1 MSAIVAYRSGLAALW
16 LIFIA
21 VWVVGAFSAKK
32 SAGGAGSWW
41 REAGFRFVI
50 IALVL
55 MIFRIPIVR
64 QGLHDRVHLRVDDP
78 RLVLTGLIVCA
89 LGIALAIWARVYLG
103 SNWGLPMSRKAEPE
117 LVTTGPYAYV
127 RHPMYTGL
135 LLALLGSGLA
145 ETTIWLIPVLVGGT
159 YFIYSALTEERI
171 MAEMFPDTYPAYRR
185 HTKMLI
191 PFVL

>member
-1 MSAIVAYRSGLAALW
+1 MVLYRSALVAVW

-21 VWVVGAFSAKK
+21 VWIIAARGAKK
-32 SAGGAGSWW
+32 NARAPSWW
-41 REAGFRFVI
+41 REAGLRFAVI
-50 IALVL
+50 VLIMMLV
-55 MIFRIPIVR
+55 RVPIVR
-64 QGLHDRVHLRVDDP
+64 QSVGHARGHLLVDDP
-78 RLVLTGLIVCA
+78 RLALAGLILCA

-103 SNWGLPMSRKAEPE
+103 SNWGLPMSRKVQPE

-135 LLALLGSGLA
+135 LLALLGSALA
-145 ETTIWLIPVLVGGT
+145 ATTIWLIPFLVGGA

-171 MAEMFPDTYPAYRR
+171 MAQTFPDAYPAYRR
-185 HTKMLI
+185 HTKMLV